1 VYSLDIIRQ
10 QQQQQ
15 QQQQGQPEPGQQPH
29 SVVLITNPF
38 HQLRSYFTFR
48 KAAQQAGM
56 DLQVSA
62 QQCRAACQ

>member
-1 VYSLDIIRQ
+1 MIRQ

-15 QQQQGQPEPGQQPH
+15 QQEHQPH

-38 HQLRSYFTFR
+38 HQLRSYLTFR

-56 DLQVSA
+56 DVRVRRAHSA
-62 QQCRAACQ
+62 ERNV